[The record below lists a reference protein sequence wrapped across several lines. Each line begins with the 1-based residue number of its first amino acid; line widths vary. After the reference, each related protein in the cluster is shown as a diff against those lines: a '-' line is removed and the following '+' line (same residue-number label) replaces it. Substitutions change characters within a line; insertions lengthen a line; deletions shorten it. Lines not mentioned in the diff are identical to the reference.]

1 MALVVGDVSA
11 RHGAFAGVL
20 VVAGAAS
27 LVHAAVTWSLAG
39 AIRFGLVAAGLA
51 FVAELLVVGAGWLD
65 HRLRPQVRGVPVAVL
80 AGWIA
85 ATYVA
90 YRVATLLVGPGD
102 APVVAATLA
111 TAADLVGDP
120 FGVRAGFWEYT
131 DRGPAK
137 PRIVGVPWWNF
148 VGWFLLTLAVATVGP
163 PA

>member
-1 MALVVGDVSA
+1 MSG
-11 RHGAFAGVL
+11 RHAAFAVGL
-20 VVAGAAS
+20 VVAGVAS
-27 LVHAAVTWSLAG
+27 LVHAAVTWSLAS
-39 AIRFGLVAAGLA
+39 AVRFGLVAAGLA

-65 HRLRPQVRGVPVAVL
+65 HHLRPQVRGVPVPVL
-80 AGWIA
+80 AGWVA

-90 YRVATLLVGPGD
+90 YRVATLLVGPAD

-131 DRGPAK
+131 HRGPAEF
-137 PRIVGVPWWNF
+137 RIAGVPWWNF